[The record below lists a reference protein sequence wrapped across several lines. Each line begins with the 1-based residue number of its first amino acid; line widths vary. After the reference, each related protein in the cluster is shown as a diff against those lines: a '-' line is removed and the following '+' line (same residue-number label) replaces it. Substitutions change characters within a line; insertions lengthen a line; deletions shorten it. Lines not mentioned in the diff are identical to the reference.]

1 MTWFVTLRVDARY
14 IVSVEADSIEDAKRE
29 AELDFMAANL
39 GDSLEVTDYEP
50 IIVEDEDDIVWEA

>member
-29 AELDFMAANL
+29 AELDFMASNL
-39 GDSLEVTDYEP
+39 GDSLEVTDYKP
-50 IIVEDEDDIVWEA
+50 IIVEDENDIVWEA